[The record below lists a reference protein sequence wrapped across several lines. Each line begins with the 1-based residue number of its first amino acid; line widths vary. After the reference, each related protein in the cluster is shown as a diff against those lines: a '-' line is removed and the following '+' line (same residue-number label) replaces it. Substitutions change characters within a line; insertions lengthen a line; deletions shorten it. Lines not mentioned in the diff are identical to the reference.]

1 MAIKFTDAKK
11 WDDVWFSELTMEQKV
26 MFMYL
31 CDVCDIA
38 GFYEVN
44 CRLVSL
50 RTGIEDVRGTI
61 KSLSKSVLFKDNYVF
76 IKKHIK
82 HQRNLPLNL
91 KNKAHIGIVKSL
103 MENQDRFPE
112 IYDILPPQ
120 DINTIASLEG
130 ETRGMQAPAKGDASP
145 TSIGISNSISNK
157 VTTQKETLISRLYK
171 YFVGEENLTGQGI
184 TTGTR
189 EILAEAIGVM
199 DVEEW
204 RVYCEARLIDEYKA
218 APNKFFLED
227 GWRRYQ
233 DAVKVKAKEQKQAES
248 KRKEVEERKSLPS
261 EEAPEDFKE
270 FVKNFGKQSRK
281 TETTPSTAS

>member
-91 KNKAHIGIVKSL
+91 KNKAHIGIIKSL

-112 IYDILPPQ
+112 IYDTLPSQ
-120 DINTIASLEG
+120 DANTIILYKSDP
-130 ETRGMQAPAKGDASP
+130 RGIQAPIKGDVSP
-145 TSIGISNSISNK
+145 TSIGTGNSNTITADTAQS
-157 VTTQKETLISRLYK
+157 ETKITRLYK
-171 YFVGEENLTGQGI
+171 YFIGEDNLMGQSI
-184 TTGTR
+184 TEPMRKITAKA
-189 EILAEAIGVM
+189 LDVM
-199 DVEEW
+199 DVEDW
-204 RVYCEARLIDEYKA
+204 KKYCDLRLQDKYQSS
-218 APNKFFLED
+218 PTKFFLED
-227 GWRRYQ
+227 GWRRFQ
-233 DAVKVKAKEQKQAES
+233 DKPKAKEPEYIKKKKQEAS
-248 KRKEVEERKSLPS
+248 ERASMPHVTP
-261 EEAPEDFKE
+261 PEDFKKE
-270 FVKNFGKQSRK
+270 LVKIFGKRSRPK
-281 TETTPSTAS
+281 TTADTTS